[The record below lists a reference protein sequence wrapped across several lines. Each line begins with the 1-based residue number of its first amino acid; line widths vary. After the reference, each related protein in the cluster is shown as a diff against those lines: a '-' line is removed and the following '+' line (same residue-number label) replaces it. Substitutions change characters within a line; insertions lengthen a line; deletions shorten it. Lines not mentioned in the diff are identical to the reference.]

1 MRKALILT
9 YFILAL
15 LEVGLGQTSGFGVG
29 VILGEPTGISVKNFV
44 SRSTAVDG
52 ALAWSFD
59 DGDALHIHADMLYHK
74 FDQFDIDHGHLA
86 LYYGPGARLAFGKH
100 LWLGVRFPIGL
111 SYTLDGHIF
120 ETFLELVPIFN
131 LTPRTNFDIQAGLG
145 IRFYF

>member
-29 VILGEPTGISVKNFV
+29 VILGEPTGISVKNFI

-59 DGDALHIHADMLYHK
+59 DGDALSRP
-74 FDQFDIDHGHLA
+74 
-86 LYYGPGARLAFGKH
+86 PGALLRARCPVGFWQASLA
-100 LWLGVRFPIGL
+100 RSEISDRP
-111 SYTLDGHIF
+111 
-120 ETFLELVPIFN
+120 ELH
-131 LTPRTNFDIQAGLG
+131 T
-145 IRFYF
+145 